1 MAKTKETKEAI
12 VDTKKDNLSDYT
24 KKEELVDLA
33 KPTKLDDKEL
43 STLQATVRTIDRLTA
58 DVGRMETQKYA
69 MLVAMQKV
77 QGNIQEMRNMFME
90 KYGTDNINIQT
101 GEIAYA
107 PENPTSQENGEAD
120 KKD

>member
-1 MAKTKETKEAI
+1 MAKNT
-12 VDTKKDNLSDYT
+12 TKKI
-24 KKEELVDLA
+24 
-33 KPTKLDDKEL
+33 KEL
-43 STLQATVRTIDRLTA
+43 KGIKPEKIDNDELNQLQSTVRTIDRLTA

-77 QGNIQEMRNMFME
+77 QGNIDKMRGDFME

-107 PENPTSQENGEAD
+107 PEETTNQEENGQVNS
-120 KKD
+120 